1 VKAEAY
7 LATGYCVPLPAK
19 RAMRSDAIASRE
31 RFLDAAANL
40 YVDLGYGGCTIRLIA
55 QEAKTSLARLN
66 RHWEGKVQLFED
78 VFARHCGEIHA
89 AQMAAL
95 QAAAE
100 TRHDDPRALFAEII
114 RAFFGPVFAGSS
126 DSSTAAGRM
135 VYCRAL
141 VDPAPEVRRIVRDL
155 TAPMAERMAD
165 MLRATM
171 PDADPQAFVLSVS
184 VVFGSYIHSQL
195 FGDEMAASMGQFSKM
210 DWSKAVDVLTGIFI
224 NGLPV
229 GRNVVSEQT

>member
-1 VKAEAY
+1 MQV
-7 LATGYCVPLPAK
+7 PAK
-19 RAMRSDAIASRE
+19 RATRSDAIASRE

-95 QAAAE
+95 KAVPD
-100 TRHDDPRALFAEII
+100 TRNSDPRAMFAEII
-114 RAFFGPVFAGSS
+114 RAFFGPVFAEAT
-126 DSSTAAGRM
+126 DSAMVAGRR

-141 VDPAPEVRRIVRDL
+141 VDPAPEVRRIIRQL
-155 TAPMAERMAD
+155 TSPMADRMMD
-165 MLRATM
+165 MLRQTM
-171 PDADPQAFVLSVS
+171 PGADPEAFLLSVS
-184 VVFGSYIHSQL
+184 IVFGSYIHSQL
-195 FGDEMAASMGQFSKM
+195 FGDELAASIGRSNRI
-210 DWSKAVDVLTGIFI
+210 DWTKAADLLAGMFLD
-224 NGLPV
+224 GLPV
-229 GRNVVSEQT
+229 ALPVATARA

>member
-1 VKAEAY
+1 MQV
-7 LATGYCVPLPAK
+7 PAK
-19 RAMRSDAIASRE
+19 RATRSDAIASRE

-95 QAAAE
+95 KAVPD
-100 TRHDDPRALFAEII
+100 TRNSDPRAMFAQII
-114 RAFFGPVFAGSS
+114 RAFFGPVFAEAT
-126 DSSTAAGRM
+126 DSAMVAGRR

-141 VDPAPEVRRIVRDL
+141 VDPAPEVRRIIRQL
-155 TAPMAERMAD
+155 TSPMADRMMD
-165 MLRATM
+165 MLRQTM
-171 PDADPQAFVLSVS
+171 PGADPEAFLLSVS
-184 VVFGSYIHSQL
+184 IVFGSYIHSQL
-195 FGDEMAASMGQFSKM
+195 FGDELAASIGRSNRI
-210 DWSKAVDVLTGIFI
+210 DWTKAADLLAGMFLD
-224 NGLPV
+224 GLPV
-229 GRNVVSEQT
+229 ALPVSTVRA

>member
-1 VKAEAY
+1 MQV
-7 LATGYCVPLPAK
+7 PAK
-19 RAMRSDAIASRE
+19 RATRSDAIASRE

-95 QAAAE
+95 KAVPD
-100 TRHDDPRALFAEII
+100 TRNSDPRAMFAQII
-114 RAFFGPVFAGSS
+114 RAFFGPVFAEAA
-126 DSSTAAGRM
+126 DSAMVAGRR

-141 VDPAPEVRRIVRDL
+141 VDPAPEVRRIIRQL
-155 TAPMAERMAD
+155 TSPMADRMMD
-165 MLRATM
+165 MLRQTM
-171 PDADPQAFVLSVS
+171 PGADPEAFLLSVS
-184 VVFGSYIHSQL
+184 IVFGSYIHSQL
-195 FGDEMAASMGQFSKM
+195 FGDELAASIGRSNRI
-210 DWSKAVDVLTGIFI
+210 DWTKAPDLLAGMFLD
-224 NGLPV
+224 GLPV
-229 GRNVVSEQT
+229 ALPVATARA

>member
-1 VKAEAY
+1 M
-7 LATGYCVPLPAK
+7 GFCVPLPVK
-19 RAMRSDAIASRE
+19 RAIRSDAIASRE
-31 RFLDAAANL
+31 RFLDAAASL

-66 RHWEGKVQLFED
+66 RHWDGKVQLFED

-95 QAAAE
+95 EAAAVA
-100 TRHDDPRALFAEII
+100 RHANPRELFSDII
-114 RAFFGPVFAGSS
+114 RAFFGPVFVAST
-126 DSSTAAGRM
+126 DSSTTAGRR

-141 VDPAPEVRRIVRDL
+141 VDPAPEVRRIIRDL
-155 TAPMAERMAD
+155 TSPMAARMTD
-165 MLRATM
+165 MLRQTM
-171 PDADPQAFVLSVS
+171 HTADPEAFLLSVS

-195 FGDEMAASMGQFSKM
+195 FGDELAANMGLSNTM
-210 DWSKAVDVLTGIFI
+210 DWTRAVDILADIFL

-229 GRNVVSEQT
+229 RDTGLPALP